1 MSDQLTI
8 QIEFVDSDPTQ
19 PDPATVSAF
28 ADEALADLRAHGI
41 EPQPAYTG
49 TMGGDV
55 YEVVRQLAEGAV
67 ANKEII
73 LKLIISVAA
82 PIASALAER
91 LKQRTAA
98 KPATPP
104 PPLVIVIVEGAQ
116 AEVSEPE
123 ITSDELLRRLL
134 AADPALGQKV
144 STATKPVV
152 RARVVGRRKTKR

>member
-1 MSDQLTI
+1 MPDQLTI

-49 TMGGDV
+49 AMGGDV

-67 ANKEII
+67 ANKEIV
-73 LKLIISVAA
+73 LALITGVAA

-91 LKQRTAA
+91 LKQRTAT
-98 KPATPP
+98 KPAMAPQPP
-104 PPLVIVIVEGAQ
+104 VIIIVEGTQ
-116 AEVSEPE
+116 VEVSEPE
-123 ITSDELLRRLL
+123 ITADELLRRLL
-134 AADPALGQKV
+134 AADPALMQKV
-144 STATKPVV
+144 SAATKPVV
-152 RARVVGRRKTKR
+152 RARVTGRAR